1 MLYQIEESGYNALG
15 VYEGES
21 EEEALLNMFHDA
33 GYTENQIWLEDGELS
48 FCSNEMKE
56 ICGTTSNYIIGPWK
70 DLHKSLQVEKWKEL
84 EQSDYRNTDCCFL
97 FN

>member
-1 MLYQIEESGYNALG
+1 MFYQIEVSGYNPLG

-48 FCSNEMKE
+48 FCSEEMKE
-56 ICGTTSNYIIGPWK
+56 ICGTTSNYIIDPWK
-70 DLHKSLQVEKWKEL
+70 DLHDSLRVKKMKRS
-84 EQSDYRNTDCCFL
+84 EQST
-97 FN
+97 